1 MAGKA
6 STTGFTGLFAEVAK
20 HYGKRYGSSISG
32 PGYEAGLGD
41 VLGSI
46 AAKNHHNGMD
56 NPYAQMH
63 RDFGEEFCRT
73 ISDKNPMVAE
83 PLRRTDCSPVSD
95 GAAAVVLS
103 TNATGAGKGRYI
115 AIVEMVLFGPA
126 LVWCPL
132 AVAYDGDTPGWVIP
146 FDMCWPLSML
156 GMLVIGIAVAKVG
169 RYRGLLRWQLLLCG
183 LWLPVAGVGQ
193 AVIGDD
199 GGTIPGTV
207 WLGITYG
214 VLGLRLAFTPRIVLP
229 APAPVE
235 EGPAGPSR

>member
-1 MAGKA
+1 MTVHIRPSSVYPDEPAG
-6 STTGFTGLFAEVAK
+6 SEPGGL
-20 HYGKRYGSSISG
+20 
-32 PGYEAGLGD
+32 L
-41 VLGSI
+41 L
-46 AAKNHHNGMD
+46 
-56 NPYAQMH
+56 
-63 RDFGEEFCRT
+63 RT
-73 ISDKNPMVAE
+73 R
-83 PLRRTDCSPVSD
+83 LT
-95 GAAAVVLS
+95 GAAVAAGATAWIIGLMIAGNEVRDKIVPVEIWGSMAFLFGAWSLVSLVLS

-126 LVWCPL
+126 LIWCPL

-229 APAPVE
+229 APAP
-235 EGPAGPSR
+235 AAS